1 MIDIGTSSLRAGYA
15 GDDAPKA
22 IIPTAYGY
30 HPALPDNDVNMSDAV
45 EGSAPDKPKYR
56 NIYIGQSGPSV
67 WREGMEIA
75 NPVVEGLS
83 THFDIKFTHIVRL
96 MQFYS
101 PGLPSYKTFDRP
113 CPYKGHAGRF
123 I

>member
-30 HPALPDNDVNMSDAV
+30 HPALPDNDVTMSDHV
-45 EGSAPDKPKYR
+45 EGSVSDKPKYR

-83 THFDIKFTHIVRL
+83 THSDTKVANIIRL
-96 MQFYS
+96 M
-101 PGLPSYKTFDRP
+101 
-113 CPYKGHAGRF
+113 
-123 I
+123 